1 MLKRM
6 IGKMM
11 TLIYFALINVHFTAE
26 LKTFFGFFLGQ
37 AALKLCTLLI
47 LCILMCLL
55 PLYKKVQIIVVDVN
69 YLAELKI
76 NYCSVHSV
84 ERIMTS
90 TGGVGAEFE

>member
-1 MLKRM
+1 MFISQQNSKRF
-6 IGKMM
+6 
-11 TLIYFALINVHFTAE
+11 LD
-26 LKTFFGFFLGQ
+26 FFLGQ

>member
-1 MLKRM
+1 
-6 IGKMM
+6 
-11 TLIYFALINVHFTAE
+11 
-26 LKTFFGFFLGQ
+26 
-37 AALKLCTLLI
+37 
-47 LCILMCLL
+47 MCLL

-90 TGGVGAEFE
+90 TGGVGADFE